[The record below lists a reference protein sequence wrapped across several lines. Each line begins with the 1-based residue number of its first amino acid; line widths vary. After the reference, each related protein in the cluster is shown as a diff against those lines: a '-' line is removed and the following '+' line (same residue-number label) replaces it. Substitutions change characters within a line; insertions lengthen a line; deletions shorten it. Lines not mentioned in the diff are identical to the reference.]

1 MVFTDFYYRSSPTAS
16 RERNSCPTQV
26 PLARNRFPWLDTTKE
41 TQPLATSTQLGFVE
55 GQSVTQHL
63 NAQLGDEDAHLYI
76 TQEWQLE
83 RYSRLHPT
91 NSADGERM
99 DTTDGE
105 NSNHEDEWETWE
117 GGSAPALVVR
127 LAGFGHLCI
136 MYGTELVESYF
147 LILAKRW
154 MKAVLVDDE
163 VMIMAKK
170 ISQTA
175 RLRLS
180 FKNSNDAKNFFA
192 ALGRFAKCKENG
204 PPAAQTDPVS
214 ERVEDILSTPAPL
227 PQAWNTEWPTQSL
240 EGLVRLCLSDPNFPG
255 FVRRVDSIMK
265 KLTSK
270 ATSLD

>member
-1 MVFTDFYYRSSPTAS
+1 MPESEEKAAYNEKINFCGSLKAS
-16 RERNSCPTQV
+16 VALELQKNS
-26 PLARNRFPWLDTTKE
+26 
-41 TQPLATSTQLGFVE
+41 
-55 GQSVTQHL
+55 
-63 NAQLGDEDAHLYI
+63 EDMSCLSNSLHM
-76 TQEWQLE
+76 
-83 RYSRLHPT
+83 SLHPAAYWYSIFT
-91 NSADGERM
+91 IVS
-99 DTTDGE
+99 
-105 NSNHEDEWETWE
+105 
-117 GGSAPALVVR
+117 
-127 LAGFGHLCI
+127 
-136 MYGTELVESYF
+136 
-147 LILAKRW
+147 LIIT
-154 MKAVLVDDE
+154 DDE